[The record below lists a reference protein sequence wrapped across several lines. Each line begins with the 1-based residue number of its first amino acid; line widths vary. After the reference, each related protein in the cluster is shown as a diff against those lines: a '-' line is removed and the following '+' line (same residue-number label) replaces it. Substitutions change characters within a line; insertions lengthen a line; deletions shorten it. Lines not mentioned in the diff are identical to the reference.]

1 MHLDQSK
8 EGVKINFEKVPETRI
23 NKGFSDS
30 QNLQFENEISKRKNR
45 IVFNVVT
52 QDDFERILKS
62 LSVGEQ
68 LTPTL
73 FGMNGKQRQ
82 NFYNWC
88 NNSENV
94 KKVNNKYIKV
104 S

>member
-1 MHLDQSK
+1 MHLGQSK
-8 EGVKINFEKVPETRI
+8 EGVKINFEKVPETHI
-23 NKGFSDS
+23 NKGFLGT
-30 QNLQFENEISKRKNR
+30 QNLQFKNKISKRKQR

-52 QDDFERILKS
+52 QEEFEEILKS

-94 KKVNNKYIKV
+94 KKINEKYIKV